1 VLTPGASLSP
11 AEPVMRRTSAVKPT
25 GRLLSLQGAAEY
37 LGVPRTTIRDW
48 AVRGHVP
55 VVRVP
60 DCRRIWLDRRD
71 LDRLIEAWKERD

>member
-1 VLTPGASLSP
+1 VLTPQAPQSSVTPPPQRGGTARPS
-11 AEPVMRRTSAVKPT
+11 